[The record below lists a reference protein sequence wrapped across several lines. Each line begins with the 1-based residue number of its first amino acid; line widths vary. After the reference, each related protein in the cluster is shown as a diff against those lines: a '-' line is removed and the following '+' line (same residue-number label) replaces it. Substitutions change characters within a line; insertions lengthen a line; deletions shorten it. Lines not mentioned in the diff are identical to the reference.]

1 MEKYKYCNIEP
12 TSSPRVE
19 GEEERK
25 AGGARDIWGYG
36 CTGRRG
42 DARKGDVFLLFFLLF
57 CGLRGCCVRKNRE
70 RNARI
75 RVYVYVYNN
84 HIFHI

>member
-19 GEEERK
+19 GGGRK
-25 AGGARDIWGYG
+25 E
-36 CTGRRG
+36 GRRG
-42 DARKGDVFLLFFLLF
+42 TGYLVAQEGEATHVKGTCFCFFLLLF